1 MKPRPAWQPHLHR
14 RLAEI
19 LPLLAIA
26 FCLCAPASAQQF
38 PLVGRWEGS
47 TSLNGLPVTSDADL
61 YQNGTYRMQAESEAG
76 LSFNIAG
83 TYTVDPAQQMI
94 HFVNHDWQP
103 RDQCLPGL
111 DFQMHCTPLPVPQT
125 TDARYRFLGPDTI
138 VLETPSMNIGPV
150 QFQRLH

>member
-1 MKPRPAWQPHLHR
+1 MNPRLPWPARSLR
-14 RLAEI
+14 GLAEASCLFAI
-19 LPLLAIA
+19 LFGLG
-26 FCLCAPASAQQF
+26 APASAQQY

-61 YQNGTYRMQAESEAG
+61 YPNGTYRMQAVSEAG

-83 TYTVDPAQQMI
+83 SYTIDPARQTI

-111 DFQMHCTPLPVPQT
+111 DFQMHCTPLPVPPA
-125 TDARYRFLGPDTI
+125 TDATYRFLGPDT
-138 VLETPSMNIGPV
+138 VVVETPSMDIGPV

>member
-1 MKPRPAWQPHLHR
+1 MKPRLPWPHR
-14 RLAEI
+14 SPMRLAEA
-19 LPLLAIA
+19 LCLLAIA
-26 FCLCAPASAQQF
+26 FGQSAPAVAQQY
-38 PLVGRWEGS
+38 PLTGRWEGS

-61 YQNGTYRMQAESEAG
+61 YPNGTYRMQAESEAG

-83 TYTVDPAQQMI
+83 SYTVDPARQII

-125 TDARYRFLGPDTI
+125 TDASYRFLGPDTI
-138 VLETPSMNIGPV
+138 VVETPSLTIGPV